1 MCYVNGCIS
10 LKEKI
15 ACALRLP
22 SGVASPSLVNE
33 KEFSSLP
40 VTLVCIPSL
49 WREKRKREK
58 HDAIHMK

>member
-1 MCYVNGCIS
+1 MLCEWVYQFERENS
-10 LKEKI
+10 
-15 ACALRLP
+15 CALRLP